1 MSQKQQVILNTPAR
15 KVFASQLHN
24 DSIHADSSN
33 QVWLQGIVV
42 LVSADG
48 NDLFLDD
55 GTGIIQANGVTRIV
69 KDLFIQKG
77 MYVMVAGQLRSSVT
91 ITECLPSIRV
101 LKIADLTNNAH
112 SEALWLTEV
121 IHAQL
126 KRSAP

>member
-15 KVFASQLHN
+15 KVFASQLHI

-77 MYVMVAGQLRSSVT
+77 DYCTLYLQHIFNSS
-91 ITECLPSIRV
+91 CYF
-101 LKIADLTNNAH
+101 
-112 SEALWLTEV
+112 
-121 IHAQL
+121 
-126 KRSAP
+126 